1 MYEFSSVPRRCHV
14 PAAVCS
20 WQVKAFRLLLHSCQ
34 CWLIIISFSTGYIQ
48 YYHGFFQIPGGPGK
62 EHCVKLSFAVLQMI
76 KQLQQRMAEL
86 KKTLQKELVRVVVFS
101 LFRWHL
107 LAGTCTVIP
116 KAWLLTP
123 FHPSAMLY
131 PSKNKKIYFRKIT
144 RGFKI
149 VIFALMLKI
158 ILKKDQVSDRRKWPR
173 GIFHHGASSMLVW
186 VTYT

>member
-1 MYEFSSVPRRCHV
+1 MKAQVSCHV

-48 YYHGFFQIPGGPGK
+48 YHGFFQIPGGPGK
-62 EHCVKLSFAVLQMI
+62 ECCVKLSFAVLQMI

-131 PSKNKKIYFRKIT
+131 PSKKKISILEKLTEVLKVLLLLSCWKFFWRKT
-144 RGFKI
+144 RL
-149 VIFALMLKI
+149 VIGEN
-158 ILKKDQVSDRRKWPR
+158 DQGVVSTMEPVPCWF
-173 GIFHHGASSMLVW
+173 G
-186 VTYT
+186 